1 MRIHQK
7 SRECQRKQGFSS
19 VFLLSFQTMRD
30 DLIFWMENAIIGRY
44 FGRKVISLLRIGQF
58 TDTFLPVVDG
68 VGRVVQAYSETLCKM
83 GHQVTVVAPMYDTG
97 FQGGF
102 PFELV
107 DYVGSSVPGMKQYK
121 IGEAILDA
129 HYRRR
134 IRMIELDLIHA
145 HSPFT
150 AGSEALRLAAVR
162 KLPMVGT
169 FHSKYYDDF
178 LKATRSESIAK
189 MGVKLVV
196 SFYNRCDEVW
206 AVGKN
211 TADVLRG
218 YGFEGEIQVMPN
230 GATMRTVSSTD
241 VEEVSRR
248 WNLGTEPLILFV
260 GQMDWKKNILTV
272 LEACAEMKKAGI
284 SFRLLLAGQGIDMTA
299 IGNKIH
305 ELNIQDRAEQLGH
318 ITDASLLDA
327 LYSRASVFAFP
338 SLYDAAPMVVREAAV
353 MGTPSI
359 MVRGSTAAE
368 IIRPGEYGLLC
379 ENDPKDLARVITEAL
394 KDPEKLKG
402 IGMRARETIPVP
414 WEKVLETAAERYERL
429 VALGREGKLKDKR
442 KRML

>member
-1 MRIHQK
+1 
-7 SRECQRKQGFSS
+7 
-19 VFLLSFQTMRD
+19 
-30 DLIFWMENAIIGRY
+30 MEETGGCLY
-44 FGRKVISLLRIGQF
+44 EGEEMLRIGQF
-58 TDTFLPVVDG
+58 TDTFLPIVDG

-102 PFELV
+102 PYQLV
-107 DYVGSSVPGMKQYK
+107 EYVASSVPGMKQYK
-121 IGEAILDA
+121 VGEAVLDA
-129 HYRRR
+129 HYRQR
-134 IRMIELDLIHA
+134 IRMIDLDVVHA

-162 KLPMVGT
+162 KLPLVAT

-230 GATMRTVSSTD
+230 GATMRTVSAKD
-241 VEEVSRR
+241 VEQANRR
-248 WNLGTEPLILFV
+248 WNLGTDPLILFV

-272 LEACAEMKKAGI
+272 LEACAEMKLAGQP
-284 SFRLLLAGQGIDMTA
+284 FRLLLAGQGIDMNA
-299 IGNKIH
+299 ISQKIH
-305 ELNIQDRAEQLGH
+305 DLNIQDRAELLGH
-318 ITDASLLDA
+318 ITDTSLLDA
-327 LYSRASVFAFP
+327 LYARASVFAFP

-353 MGTPSI
+353 MGTPSV
-359 MVRGSTAAE
+359 MVKGSTAAE
-368 IIRPGEYGLLC
+368 IIRDGDNGLLC
-379 ENDPKDLARVITEAL
+379 ENEAKDLARVMTEAL
-394 KDPEKLKG
+394 RDPARLEA
-402 IGMRARETIPVP
+402 IGARARDTIPVP
-414 WEKVLETAAERYERL
+414 WEKVMETAVGRYERL
-429 VALGREGKLKDKR
+429 VALAKQGRLRDKR

>member
-1 MRIHQK
+1 M
-7 SRECQRKQGFSS
+7 
-19 VFLLSFQTMRD
+19 
-30 DLIFWMENAIIGRY
+30 
-44 FGRKVISLLRIGQF
+44 LRIGQF

-107 DYVGSSVPGMKQYK
+107 DYAASSVPGLKQYK
-121 IGEAILDA
+121 IGEAVLDA

-134 IRMIELDLIHA
+134 IRMIELDLVHA

-150 AGSEALRLAAVR
+150 AGSEAVRLAAVR
-162 KLPMVGT
+162 KLPLVAS

-178 LKATRSESIAK
+178 LKATKSESIAK

-211 TADVLRG
+211 TADVLREYG
-218 YGFEGEIQVMPN
+218 YEGTIQVMPN
-230 GATMRTVSSTD
+230 GATMRSVSPSD
-241 VEEVSRR
+241 MEEVNRR
-248 WNLGTEPLILFV
+248 WNPAGDPLILFV

-272 LEACAEMKKAGI
+272 LEACAEMKKTGTP
-284 SFRLLLAGQGIDMTA
+284 FRLLLAGQGIDTAA
-299 IGNKIH
+299 IGQKIH
-305 ELNIQDRAEQLGH
+305 DLNIQDRAEQIGH
-318 ITDASLLDA
+318 ISDASLLDG
-327 LYSRASVFAFP
+327 LYAQASVFAFP

-353 MGTPSI
+353 MGTPSV

-368 IIRPGEYGLLC
+368 IIRDGENGLLC
-379 ENDPKDLARVITEAL
+379 ENDPKDLARVISGAL
-394 KDPEKLKG
+394 QDPEKTRE
-402 IGMRARETIPVP
+402 IGRRAHDTIPVP
-414 WEKVLETAAERYERL
+414 WEKVLETAVERYERL
-429 VALGREGKLKDKR
+429 VALGKEGKLKDKR
-442 KRML
+442 KRLL